1 MANLRIYQLNRSLFH
16 FSTSTA
22 LGLFAC
28 IASAEAQ
35 IVPDGTLGNENSRV
49 VPNLEINGVN
59 SDRIDGGAIRG
70 ANIFHSFQE
79 FNINQGRGAY
89 FTNPEG
95 IIHIFSR
102 VTGSQP
108 SNILGRLGVLGN
120 ANLFLINPNGIV
132 FGPNARLDLRGSFLA
147 SSADRIAFDGFEFS
161 ATNPQAPP
169 ILTVNVPIGLG
180 FGENPGRITVQ
191 GTGHNLQV
199 KSEEVELNPSPFPL
213 EIDVIDFSDRPTG
226 LQVDPRQTLALVGGE
241 VILDGGN
248 LTAFSGRIELGS
260 VGSSGLVNLTTNES
274 GWTLDYSGIDNFQ
287 DIRFIQAASA
297 TTRGDGNGAIQVR
310 GRRISIA
317 DGSVIDLSNLGSQ
330 PGRNLTVKGSEAVE
344 LVGITP
350 TGEISSGIYSQV
362 LPKATG
368 NGGDIT
374 IETPQFLVTGG
385 AGIDTLT
392 LGLGNGGNLTILTSE
407 ALEVSGVAPLEDEVT
422 ASFLNAGVQLGG
434 KGKGGDITIET
445 NRLLVAGGATLS
457 NGTAGDGKAG
467 NITVQAREF
476 VQISGTDPKQRVNSD
491 LSNTIFGLA
500 TGAGGNITIETGR
513 LLVTEGGVVS
523 IDTIGPGNGGNLT
536 IRAKEAV
543 EISGSSSKG
552 NPSRL
557 LGTSRSFFRD
567 LFDRGVT
574 GNNAG
579 NITIETPRLL
589 ITDGAEINTRT
600 LAQGNAGN
608 ITIRATELVEIS
620 GVRRGNDASGLFTS
634 VDDEDATGNGGN
646 IAIETPRLLVTKGG
660 EINTSTDGKGNAG
673 NITIR
678 TTELFEL
685 SDRPPD
691 GGFPSSLVTSTNGE
705 GSAGDITVEAGRLLM
720 KGAARIFTDTRGSG
734 NAGSITIK
742 ATDTVEVSGYS
753 PDYGPTWISTSV
765 EDDEATGRGGDIT
778 IATPRF
784 LVTNGARVETGTD
797 GIGDAGNLIVR
808 ASELVE
814 VSGAY
819 IEEREATRRQEAT
832 KKDRIS
838 YLSTQT
844 EGEGKGGNLTIETPR
859 LLVTGG
865 GSISTS
871 AYFLGDGGNLIVRA
885 SDLVEISGTSTAEGK
900 LSSLFASAFYSVGN
914 GGNVIIE
921 TPRLRVTDGGQIN
934 TGTLGF
940 GNAGNLT
947 VLATDFVQVSGTSTF
962 DETPSR
968 LLASVNEEAVGKGG
982 NVVVETPRLQVENG
996 GLISVSDD
1004 GGNLGAGSILVNANT
1019 INLNN
1024 KASLNAN
1031 TKAGEQGNIT
1041 LNATGIQLRQNS
1053 TITTNAFGDATG
1065 GNITINTGTLAA
1077 LENSDISADAEQ
1089 AAGGQVRINA
1099 QAIFGARSRTRE
1111 ELQTLLDSDL
1121 LDARQLL
1128 TSDITA
1134 VSQQGGPQLQGTVEI
1149 ETPDVDPSSGL
1160 VQLPENVVD
1169 ATRLVTSTCRRPS
1182 SERGQFTV
1190 TGRGGLPPN
1199 PYEVIGDE
1207 ATWMD
1212 LRPILVSQQGRVGE
1226 GASRRRGELSI
1237 HHSPIVEATGW
1248 SIASDGQIV
1257 LTDRVAN
1264 PIPPTL
1270 KTPTC

>member
-1 MANLRIYQLNRSLFH
+1 MANLRTHQLNRSFLY

-28 IASAEAQ
+28 LASAEAQ

-49 VPNLEINGVN
+49 VPNLEINGIN

-70 ANIFHSFQE
+70 SNIFHSFQE

-95 IIHIFSR
+95 IINIFSR
-102 VTGSQP
+102 VTGSNP

-132 FGPNARLDLRGSFLA
+132 FGQNARLDLRGSFLA
-147 SSADRIAFDGFEFS
+147 SSANRIAFDGFQFN

-180 FGENPGRITVQ
+180 FGENPGSITVQ

-199 KSEEVELNPSPFPL
+199 KSEEVELNPSPFTL
-213 EIDVIDFSDRPTG
+213 EIDVIDFSDRTTG

-260 VGSSGLVNLTTNES
+260 VGSPGLVNLTTNES
-274 GWTLDYSGIDNFQ
+274 GWTLDYSEIDNFQ

-310 GRRISIA
+310 GRQISIA

-330 PGRNLTVKGSEAVE
+330 PGRSLTIKGSEVVELFGTTADGEIGSTIYSNVLPGAAGKGGDTIVQTPRFLVTSGGGINTDTFGNGDAGNLTVQATEEVLVSGQNPGDYTLSSRVEVGGTGKGSEIAIETGRLLVKDDARIYSGTTWKGNSGNITVRARE
-344 LVGITP
+344 LV
-350 TGEISSGIYSQV
+350 EISNGSSWNNNVGG
-362 LPKATG
+362 LATG
-368 NGGDIT
+368 QGGDIT
-374 IETPQFLVTGG
+374 IETSRLVVTGG
-385 AGIDTLT
+385 SVVSSDTK
-392 LGLGNGGNLTILTSE
+392 GLGNGGNLIL
-407 ALEVSGVAPLEDEVT
+407 
-422 ASFLNAGVQLGG
+422 
-434 KGKGGDITIET
+434 
-445 NRLLVAGGATLS
+445 RAT
-457 NGTAGDGKAG
+457 
-467 NITVQAREF
+467 
-476 VQISGTDPKQRVNSD
+476 
-491 LSNTIFGLA
+491 
-500 TGAGGNITIETGR
+500 
-513 LLVTEGGVVS
+513 
-523 IDTIGPGNGGNLT
+523 
-536 IRAKEAV
+536 EAV
-543 EISGSSSKG
+543 ELSGTFK
-552 NPSRL
+552 NNFPSTFSASTTTFL
-557 LGTSRSFFRD
+557 
-567 LFDRGVT
+567 
-574 GNNAG
+574 AG
-579 NITIETPRLL
+579 NTEGNRGGSITIETPRLL
-589 ITDGAEINTRT
+589 VTGGAKIDTSTKGR
-600 LAQGNAGN
+600 GNAGN
-608 ITIRATELVEIS
+608 ITVRATEFVEIS
-620 GVRRGNDASGLFTS
+620 GVRRGGIGSQLLTS
-634 VDDEDATGNGGN
+634 VEDEDATGNGGN

-660 EINTSTDGKGNAG
+660 EINSSTDGKGNAG

-678 TTELFEL
+678 ASELFEL
-685 SDRPPD
+685 SDRDPEA
-691 GGFPSSLVTSTNGE
+691 GFPSRLLTSSNGE
-705 GSAGDITVEAGRLLM
+705 GNAGDITIEAGRLLM
-720 KGAARIFTDTRGSG
+720 TGAARISTETRRSG
-734 NAGSITIK
+734 DAGSITIK

-765 EDDEATGRGGDIT
+765 EGDKATGRGGDIT
-778 IATPRF
+778 ITTPRF

-797 GIGDAGNLIVR
+797 GIGDAGNLTVR

-844 EGEGKGGNLTIETPR
+844 EGEGKGGNLTIETPQ
-859 LLVTGG
+859 LLLTGG
-865 GSISTS
+865 GSISTA
-871 AYFLGDGGNLIVRA
+871 AYSLGDGGNLIVRA
-885 SDLVEISGTSTAEGK
+885 SNLVEISGTSTAEGK
-900 LSSLFASAFYSVGN
+900 LSSLFAFAFYSVGN

-921 TPRLRVTDGGQIN
+921 TPRLLVTDGGQIN
-934 TGTLGF
+934 TSTLGF

-947 VLATDFVQVSGTSTF
+947 VLATDFVRVSGTSTF

-968 LLASVNEEAVGKGG
+968 LLASVNEAGIGKGG

-1019 INLNN
+1019 INLNDR
-1024 KASLNAN
+1024 ASLNAN

-1111 ELQTLLDSDL
+1111 ELQTLLNSDL
-1121 LDARQLL
+1121 LDARQLP

-1212 LRPILVSQQGRVGE
+1212 LRPTLVSQQGRVGE

-1257 LTDRVAN
+1257 LTARVTN
-1264 PIPPTL
+1264 PIPPAL